1 MTTDSVLW
9 HEVSYVLRCPL
20 QHWFWCIFN
29 SSVIHRYIT
38 GLQLCKIISQCLQ
51 KNSEGLENYCSR
63 ASVSLEVRSKCGLS
77 KLLHIPFKNK
87 WLFSYRSSCRFA
99 TIVVWAPGVFLSVRL
114 SPHVLQE
121 LYRLHLHT
129 QTLLSCVGEAVLVKL
144 NDKQAASQH
153 LRSSQLG
160 CLFYDNWYRINV
172 IHSILTLIFRF
183 YFQCQYAKKEQCKIK
198 HLVMNMIQFDL
209 H

>member
-9 HEVSYVLRCPL
+9 
-20 QHWFWCIFN
+20 
-29 SSVIHRYIT
+29 
-38 GLQLCKIISQCLQ
+38 
-51 KNSEGLENYCSR
+51 
-63 ASVSLEVRSKCGLS
+63 LS
-77 KLLHIPFKNK
+77 KLLHIPLKINDSLVIGAAAGFYHCR
-87 WLFSYRSSCRFA
+87 LSSRFFGLSDYLLVSYRNFTGSICTHRHSS
-99 TIVVWAPGVFLSVRL
+99 TVTV
-114 SPHVLQE
+114 
-121 LYRLHLHT
+121 
-129 QTLLSCVGEAVLVKL
+129 SCVGEAVLVKL

-198 HLVMNMIQFDL
+198 HLVMNMIHNLIFINIKQINLKDSL
-209 H
+209 LPQW